1 MSCFVSCLNELINKC
16 NAIAHELVDFLI
28 KSGFMDK
35 VNANV
40 YSFNSDLNLI
50 EPILYDGETISNS
63 IIEYYVKEY
72 SKCDFHDVF
81 IKGVPYLLNEI
92 FVMELGLPCL
102 NLQGPYKDKKNLLI
116 YWYSIFN
123 EHSLAYTCCYERN
136 KQRGYD
142 IIYKYYKRIETEQN
156 KYNHVR
162 QEKKELA
169 QYALELY
176 NKGNGGVEDYIVYIL
191 TNSFYF
197 FHFECNPRIEY
208 NETDRFIVVEYYLP
222 QLKDIPCYIYK
233 NGKRKQLSQSAL
245 NKLYDDIIY
254 KIILR
259 SLAEIFHFDSLKKI
273 DSIFFN
279 GRVVAKSS
287 TTGKDVDNCV
297 ASICVTRE
305 KFEEVDLNYV
315 DAKACFKYLKG
326 ISASKIYDIAP
337 ITPILTINKK
347 DKRFIDSYKV
357 EVDEGTNLAEI
368 SWEDFEHL
376 VREIFDLEFN
386 VNGGEVKITQSSRD
400 GGVDAIAF
408 DPDPIRGGKIVI
420 QAKRYTNTVGVSAV
434 RDLYGTI
441 INEGANKG
449 ILITTSD
456 YGSDSYKFA
465 MGKPITLLNGGH
477 LLFLMQKHGKKAH
490 INIEKAKKNK

>member
-1 MSCFVSCLNELINKC
+1 MNCFISSLNDLIDEC
-16 NAIAHELVDFLI
+16 NAIAYELVEFLI
-28 KSGFMDK
+28 KNGFIDK
-35 VNANV
+35 VNTDV
-40 YSFNSDLNLI
+40 YSFKTELNSIDL
-50 EPILYDGETISNS
+50 ILCDGEYIANS
-63 IIEYYVKEY
+63 ILEYYVKEY
-72 SKCDFHDVF
+72 SKYEFNDVF
-81 IKGVPYLLNEI
+81 VKGMPYFLNETFGI
-92 FVMELGLPCL
+92 ELGLPCL
-102 NLQGPYKDKKNLLI
+102 NLAGTYKGKKNLLL
-116 YWYSIFN
+116 YWNSIFF
-123 EHSLAYTCCYERN
+123 EYRITYAFGQDWI
-136 KQRGYD
+136 KQKGYD
-142 IIYKYYKRIETEQN
+142 IIYKYYKRIETAQN
-156 KYNHVR
+156 KYNLAR
-162 QEKKELA
+162 REKKEFA

-176 NKGNGGVEDYIVYIL
+176 NNSNKGVEDYIVYVL
-191 TNSFYF
+191 SNSFYF

-279 GRVVAKSS
+279 GRVVSKSS

-305 KFEEVDLNYV
+305 NFEEVDLNYV